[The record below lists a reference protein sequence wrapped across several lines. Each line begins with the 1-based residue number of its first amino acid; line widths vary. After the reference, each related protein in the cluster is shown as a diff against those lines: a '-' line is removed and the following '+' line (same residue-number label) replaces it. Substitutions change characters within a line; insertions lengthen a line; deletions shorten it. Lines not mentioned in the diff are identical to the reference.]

1 MLQFLANVDPVSLPM
16 WAVLLLSFAMYPLGF
31 LFGACSDCCDECP
44 EECSKCARAYSGT
57 AGDGPCSDID
67 TGNTSIQITGGT
79 SQSGTVT
86 NRRTSTQ
93 LESYVDLPFSCK
105 KNDQTGV
112 LTYTFTL
119 RAYLIGNWRYEQ
131 DSVNDNCGC
140 RSCCS
145 NLFRAYV
152 RLFGKTGLPFNYG
165 NFASEPVFFNP
176 TITLCEC
183 SEDSGTVVI
192 QLNAITDFASFSELF
207 LDDCQDKFNDWL
219 SGIQFTFT
227 FSGVPTCECGAC
239 CEADGSCEVT
249 PEFYCDATNR
259 RVWYDFGG
267 PEVEWQGVGTTC
279 DPNPCP
285 QPGACCDGGECSQ
298 TLEENCGGVFQ
309 GEGTTCDP
317 SPC

>member
-31 LFGACSDCCDECP
+31 LFGACSDCCEECP
-44 EECSKCARAYSGT
+44 DECSKCGRYYSGNN
-57 AGDGPCSDID
+57 DGPCKDITAD
-67 TGNTSIQITGGT
+67 FTIQIAGSSAT
-79 SQSGTVT
+79 GTVT
-86 NRRTSTQ
+86 NSS
-93 LESYVDLPFSCK
+93 LSSSGIPSVSLPFTCTLDTT
-105 KNDQTGV
+105 NDGPVTFS
-112 LTYTFTL
+112 FTL
-119 RAYLIGNWRYEQ
+119 QAVVEEVLREFSGDE
-131 DSVNDNCGC
+131 CGC
-140 RSCCS
+140 ACCVLEFYGYLEIQARAAPPFGRYDFDS
-145 NLFRAYV
+145 ISSFPGVGVKLCECDQDTAVGEMQLSTESTTLDGDVFESQNPPCGDLFAEW
-152 RLFGKTGLPFNYG
+152 FN
-165 NFASEPVFFNP
+165 AQTM
-176 TITLCEC
+176 TITL
-183 SEDSGTVVI
+183 SNI
-192 QLNAITDFASFSELF
+192 
-207 LDDCQDKFNDWL
+207 
-219 SGIQFTFT
+219 
-227 FSGVPTCECGAC
+227 VPCECGAC

-259 RVWYDFGG
+259 RDWYDFDG